1 MPKRNRIPSL
11 KEMSGGSRPARSVDT
26 GLPTFEDVFFGRGAS
41 RAGSE
46 QTVGEESAWSVEIPK
61 DVENVGTEVYTAP
74 TQNPQRPRAY
84 TIGYNHN
91 TNAVVIIMSSGAWW
105 QYNDVPVSTWV
116 DLTNSASTNAFLPT
130 LEAACS
136 SHHAANLDALSE
148 STKTRFSQ
156 TAATASRIQK
166 GNTVLDDVMEGK
178 SSIQS
183 FSAEELFRN
192 YL

>member
-11 KEMSGGSRPARSVDT
+11 AEMSGGKSPARSIDT
-26 GLPTFEDVFFGRGAS
+26 GLPTFEDVMFGRGAS

-46 QTVGEESAWSVEIPK
+46 HAVGEESAWSVEIPK

-91 TNAVVIIMSSGAWW
+91 TNTVVIVMRSGVWW
-105 QYNDVPVSTWV
+105 QYNDVPVGTWL
-116 DLTNSASTNAFLPT
+116 DLTNSASTNSFLPT
-130 LEAACS
+130 LESACS

-148 STKTRFSQ
+148 GTKTRFSQ

-166 GNTVLDDVMEGK
+166 GNTVLDNVMRGK
-178 SSIQS
+178 ASLQS
-183 FSAEELFRN
+183 FSSEELFRD